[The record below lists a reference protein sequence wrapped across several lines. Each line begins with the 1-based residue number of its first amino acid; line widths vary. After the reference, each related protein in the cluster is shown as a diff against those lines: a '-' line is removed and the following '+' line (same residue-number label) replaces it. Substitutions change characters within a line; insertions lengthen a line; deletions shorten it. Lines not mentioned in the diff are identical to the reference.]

1 MSEIPRSPL
10 EDDET
15 TTSRS
20 PKPSKAKRIL
30 TTGAVLAS
38 LPGVAHATTTEQ
50 GQVQT
55 ATPRVEFVQTPVVQ
69 HTTAHESASVS
80 VPQAEIY
87 ARGFSQDPNAGK
99 TVNPNSVTETINT
112 LRQQIPAES
121 TITNIQVTGGASAE
135 DEHHDDLGGVQEP
148 SEPNRLLAETRAN
161 VYVTEFDPRLRQ
173 ELTSKGVEIP
183 DNVETKVDAVEDFL
197 KDNEV
202 LSINE
207 VIASTGYHG
216 TVNDLLEQY
225 NTGQTIPSEAK
236 ILLDHFI
243 RDRRKVTVTVDFS
256 RPVDQAVQAY
266 VYKPVLRLE
275 TTTVP
280 TERPVERTV
289 LTTNELIGYKP
300 DSPEPVKRIDT
311 DSTESDPRIQRGV
324 PTVVDT
330 TGRTPIVEPPP
341 PPPPPPPGE
350 RSYDVYAGR
359 RAQNPHSSRPS
370 QAFERI
376 KQPNTSNFERAK
388 GLRDRKGRE
397 TKSSYRGQ
405 KRG

>member
-10 EDDET
+10 EDDESSA
-15 TTSRS
+15 SRL
-20 PKPSKAKRIL
+20 PKPSKAKRIAA
-30 TTGAVLAS
+30 TGAVLAS
-38 LPGVAHATTTEQ
+38 LPGVAHVATHEQ
-50 GQVQT
+50 GQIQT
-55 ATPRVEFVQTPVVQ
+55 ATPKVEFVQTPVVT
-69 HTTAHESASVS
+69 HSTTHESASIS
-80 VPQAEIY
+80 VPQAEVY

-99 TVNPNSVTETINT
+99 TVNPNSVTETVNT
-112 LRQQIPAES
+112 LSQQIPAES
-121 TITNIQVTGGASAE
+121 TVTNIQVTGGASAE
-135 DEHHDDLGGVQEP
+135 DESINQTGGVQTP
-148 SEPNRLLAETRAN
+148 SELNRGLAETRAN
-161 VYVTEFDPRLRQ
+161 VYVNEFDPRLRQ
-173 ELTSKGVEIP
+173 ELTSMGVEIP
-183 DNVETKVDAVEDFL
+183 DSVETKVDAVEDFL
-197 KDNEV
+197 KDSEV

-207 VIASTGYHG
+207 IIANTGYRG

-225 NTGQTIPSEAK
+225 NTGQSIPAEAK
-236 ILLDHFI
+236 VLLDHFI

-256 RPVDQAVQAY
+256 RPVDQAVQAV
-266 VYKPVLRLE
+266 VYKPVLRME
-275 TTTVP
+275 TTVVP
-280 TERPVERTV
+280 TERHGEKTV

-311 DSTESDPRIQRGV
+311 DSSEPDPRIQRGV

-330 TGRTPIVEPPP
+330 TPRMPIVEPPP
-341 PPPPPPPGE
+341 PPPPPPE
-350 RSYDVYAGR
+350 QRSYDVLTGR
-359 RAQNPHSSRPS
+359 RAQNPPSSRPA

>member
-10 EDDET
+10 EDDE
-15 TTSRS
+15 SSARKS
-20 PKPSKAKRIL
+20 PKPSRAKRIA

-38 LPGVAHATTTEQ
+38 LPGVAHVATTEQ

-55 ATPRVEFVQTPVVQ
+55 TTPKVEFVQTPVVQ
-69 HTTAHESASVS
+69 HTTTHESASVS
-80 VPQAEIY
+80 VPQAEMY
-87 ARGFSQDPNAGK
+87 ARGFSQDPDAGK
-99 TVNPNSVTETINT
+99 TVNPNSVTETVNT

-135 DEHHDDLGGVQEP
+135 DEHHDELGGVQGP

-161 VYVTEFDPRLRQ
+161 MYVTQFDPRLRQ
-173 ELTSKGVEIP
+173 ELMSNGVEIP
-183 DNVETKVDAVEDFL
+183 DSVETKVDAVEDFL
-197 KDNEV
+197 KDSEV

-207 VIASTGYHG
+207 VIVSTGYQG

-225 NTGQTIPSEAK
+225 NTGQAIPTEAK
-236 ILLDHFI
+236 VLLDHFI
-243 RDRRKVTVTVDFS
+243 RDRRKVTVTIDFS
-256 RPVDQAVQAY
+256 RPVDQAVQAV
-266 VYKPVLRLE
+266 VYKPVLRFE
-275 TTTVP
+275 TKVVP
-280 TERPVERTV
+280 TERSGEKTV

-300 DSPEPVKRIDT
+300 DSPEPIKRIDT
-311 DSTESDPRIQRGV
+311 DSTEPDPRIHHGV

-330 TGRTPIVEPPP
+330 TRRTPVVEP

-359 RAQNPHSSRPS
+359 RAQNPPSSRPS